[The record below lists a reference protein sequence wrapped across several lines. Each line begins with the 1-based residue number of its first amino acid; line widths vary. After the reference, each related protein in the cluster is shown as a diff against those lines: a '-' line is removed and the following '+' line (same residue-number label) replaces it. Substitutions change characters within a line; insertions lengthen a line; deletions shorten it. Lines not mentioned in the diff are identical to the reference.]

1 MRFQV
6 PQFIETEEKIIG
18 PFTIKQFI
26 FIAMGGAILFLLFFA
41 VSPGIFV
48 ILAVPIVALTLSLAL
63 IRVQEMPLYMYLF
76 YAIIYLFN
84 PKRYLYRPDA
94 EVATPSD
101 SKSQIPEKDKPQ
113 IINPG
118 NIVNLKNKN

>member
-26 FIAMGGAILFLLFFA
+26 FVAMGGAILFLLFFA
-41 VSPGIFV
+41 VSPGVFV
-48 ILAVPIVALTLSLAL
+48 ILAVPVIALTLSLAL

-76 YAIIYLFN
+76 YATVYLFN
-84 PKRYLYRPDA
+84 PKRYLYKPDENRFDNNSSA
-94 EVATPSD
+94 
-101 SKSQIPEKDKPQ
+101 KSEKYD
-113 IINPG
+113 
-118 NIVNLKNKN
+118 L